1 MTLLSL
7 VEHDPLTPIPTN
19 IARIPFTFFQKNGV
33 VPLGCRKDPPALVVA
48 ACEELNH
55 SKSDVLS
62 MYANMPIEKQY
73 VTKAEF
79 ESHLQAFKED
89 QGREVVIGVVEGLE
103 GNISDLAQEIP
114 TGHDL
119 QDDAANEPPIIK
131 LVNLIFSIAIQDRAS
146 DIHIQPLEDEVRVR
160 FRIDGLLYDIYKL
173 PKRTQNAVTSRIK
186 VMSGL
191 DVAEKRLPQDGRI
204 KLRITGREID
214 VRVSIIPSVYGE
226 QAVMR
231 LLDKGA
237 TLISLEQIGMST
249 LKKTLV
255 SLIERPQ
262 GVFLVTG
269 PTGSGKTTT
278 LYAALNHI
286 NTPEKNILTVE
297 DPVEYVLQGIAQI
310 QVNPKI
316 HLDFAKA
323 LRSFLRQDP
332 DVIMVGEIRDEET
345 AQIAIQAALTGHLV
359 FSTLHTNDSAS
370 ALTRLVD
377 MGVEPYLLTSSITA
391 ILAQRLVRK
400 ICPHCSEPHRISEYE
415 KELLAAYFKGAEKE
429 LFKGKGC
436 ENCLNTGF
444 SGRVGI
450 FELLTL
456 STKIRQMVQDKASS
470 EEIKA
475 QAIKEGMITLRE
487 DGLRKAFEG
496 VTTLSEIIRVT
507 IE

>member
-1 MTLLSL
+1 MEPAL
-7 VEHDPLTPIPTN
+7 VESDPLSPIPTN
-19 IARIPFTFFQKNGV
+19 IARIPYTFFQKNGI
-33 VPLGCRKDPPALVVA
+33 VPLGCRENNSVLVVA
-48 ACEELNH
+48 VHEDGESN
-55 SKSDVLS
+55 KSDILGV
-62 MYANMPIEKQY
+62 YANMQVEKQY
-73 VTKAEF
+73 VTKEEF
-79 ESHLQAFKED
+79 ETHLHNFKEE

-103 GNISDLAQEIP
+103 GSISDIAQEIP
-114 TGHDL
+114 NGHDL

-131 LVNLIFSIAIQDRAS
+131 LVNLVFSIAIQDRAS
-146 DIHIQPLEDEVRVR
+146 DIHIQPLEHEVRVR
-160 FRIDGLLYDIYKL
+160 FRIDGLLYDIYRL
-173 PKRTQNAVTSRIK
+173 PKRTQNAVVSRIK

-191 DVAEKRLPQDGRI
+191 DVAEKRMPQDGRI

-226 QAVMR
+226 QVVMR

-237 TLISLEQIGMST
+237 TLITLEEIGVAG
-249 LKKTLV
+249 LNKTIS
-255 SLIERPQ
+255 SLIQRPQ

-278 LYAALNHI
+278 LYSALQHI
-286 NTPEKNILTVE
+286 NTAEKNILTIE
-297 DPVEYVLQGIAQI
+297 DPVEYVLQGIAQM

-370 ALTRLVD
+370 ALTRLID

-400 ICPHCSEPHRISEYE
+400 ICPLCRESYQVSDFEQ
-415 KELLAAYFKGAEKE
+415 ELLPDYFREGPRP
-429 LFKGKGC
+429 LYKGKGC
-436 ENCLNTGF
+436 DNCLSTGF

-456 STKIRQMVQDKASS
+456 STRIRQMVQEKASS

-475 QAIKEGMITLRE
+475 QAIKEGMTTLRQ
-487 DGLRKAFEG
+487 DGINKAFQG
-496 VTTLSEIIRVT
+496 VTTLSEVMRVS